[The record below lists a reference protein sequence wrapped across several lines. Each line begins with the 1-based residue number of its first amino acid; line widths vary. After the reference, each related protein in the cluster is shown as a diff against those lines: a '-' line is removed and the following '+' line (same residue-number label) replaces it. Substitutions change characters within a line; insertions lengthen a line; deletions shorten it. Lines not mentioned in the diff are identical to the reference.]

1 MIGVEYNRSII
12 QLHFMLITR
21 RICLCLIFFF
31 VAALTSLVFGI
42 KAEKDPSLLRSWA
55 CAITLGVSSLFCLI
69 CLLTV
74 CLSVCLYVCLSVCVW
89 LTDRLSVCRS
99 VCLVFMSV
107 GQSVSV
113 RVYLFVWQL
122 CTIDLSV
129 SVCKNW
135 GSLSVILVTRHWH
148 CLVVNLNWSFLFHF
162 RIKVATSVCKWQ
174 TIQWTVK
181 QIP

>member
-1 MIGVEYNRSII
+1 MFV
-12 QLHFMLITR
+12 FD
-21 RICLCLIFFF
+21 FF

-69 CLLTV
+69 CR
-74 CLSVCLYVCLSVCVW
+74 LSVCLSVCVW
-89 LTDRLSVCRS
+89 LTDRLSVCLSFLCLCPLVSQS
-99 VCLVFMSV
+99 VC
-107 GQSVSV
+107 VST
-113 RVYLFVWQL
+113 Y
-122 CTIDLSV
+122 LSV
-129 SVCKNW
+129 TCVRLIYLCVWLSFCKNW

-148 CLVVNLNWSFLFHF
+148 CLVVNRNWSFLFHF

>member
-1 MIGVEYNRSII
+1 MFVFDFFFCGSPYIIGVRDKSRKGPFSSKELS
-12 QLHFMLITR
+12 
-21 RICLCLIFFF
+21 LCHYFRC
-31 VAALTSLVFGI
+31 VF
-42 KAEKDPSLLRSWA
+42 SFLSNL
-55 CAITLGVSSLFCLI
+55 SSD
-69 CLLTV
+69 

-113 RVYLFVWQL
+113 RVYLFVWHL

-174 TIQWTVK
+174 TIQWIVK